1 MAYNKFTVQKV
12 IKTFN
17 LELIENEFLFEDV
30 KEITPSKFLTQLM
43 EKFLPLAHAIGTE
56 KARSEFIIA
65 PLLAE
70 LTDITNHSISL
81 FSGINFTVDKQQG
94 LSGRCDFLISASP
107 IQYSLTAPVL
117 ALVEAKNDNI
127 NRGLGQCM
135 AEMVAVQIFNKKENI
150 ERVIYGTVSTGS
162 AWHFLKLEHTKIYID
177 KQIYFIDSLNLL
189 LGVLN
194 QIVSSK

>member
-17 LELIENEFLFEDV
+17 LDLIDNEVLFKDVKHIEPSPFLIE
-30 KEITPSKFLTQLM
+30 LM
-43 EKFLPLAHAIGTE
+43 EKYLPLAHAIGTE

-70 LTDITNHSISL
+70 LTEITNHSISL
-81 FSGINFTVDKQQG
+81 FSGINFTVDKQHG

-127 NRGLGQCM
+127 NSGLGQCM
-135 AEMVAVQIFNKKENI
+135 AEMVAAQIFNQQENV
-150 ERVIYGTVSTGS
+150 ERTIYGIVSTGS
-162 AWHFLKLEHTKIYID
+162 IWHFLKLEKNKIYID
-177 KQIYFIDSLNLL
+177 KKTYFIDSIDLL
-189 LGVLN
+189 LGVLSKT
-194 QIVSSK
+194 VS

>member
-1 MAYNKFTVQKV
+1 MAYNKFTVQNV

-17 LELIENEFLFEDV
+17 LELIENEVLFKDV
-30 KEITPSKFLTQLM
+30 KPITPSPLLTQLM
-43 EKFLPLAHAIGTE
+43 EKYLPLAHAIGTE

-70 LTDITNHSISL
+70 LTDITDHSISL
-81 FSGINFTVDKQQG
+81 FSGINFTVDKEHG

-127 NRGLGQCM
+127 NSGLGQCM
-135 AEMVAVQIFNKKENI
+135 AEMVAAQIFNQKENV
-150 ERVIYGTVSTGS
+150 ERTIYGTVSTGS
-162 AWHFLKLEHTKIYID
+162 IWHFLKLEKNKIYID
-177 KQIYFIDSLNLL
+177 KQTYFIDSIALL
-189 LGVLN
+189 LGVLYKV
-194 QIVSSK
+194 VS